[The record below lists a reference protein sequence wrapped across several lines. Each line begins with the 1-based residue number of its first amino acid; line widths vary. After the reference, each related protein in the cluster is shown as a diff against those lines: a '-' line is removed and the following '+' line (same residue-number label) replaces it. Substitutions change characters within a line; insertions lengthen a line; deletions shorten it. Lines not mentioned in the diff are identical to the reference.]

1 MKVAAAL
8 LSLCCVSFSSSA
20 VAPQRVQFTGTLQRD
35 ALPAVA
41 VDLQLPSS
49 QAATLQLSSGYTL
62 ELTTPGNPSSP
73 DGPRIKLLSP
83 DGKVMHTASV
93 PDPGV
98 ASISFAYR
106 VCAGQVTYMSPAPT
120 QVTGCGAQG

>member
-20 VAPQRVQFTGTLQRD
+20 AAPQRVQFTGTLQRD

-49 QAATLQLSSGYTL
+49 QAATLQLSSGYAL
-62 ELTTPGNPSSP
+62 ELATPGNPASP
-73 DGPRIKLLSP
+73 DGARIKLLSP
-83 DGKVMHTASV
+83 DGKVLHTASV
-93 PDPGV
+93 PDAGI

-106 VCAGQVTYMSPAPT
+106 ICAGQVTYMSPAP
-120 QVTGCGAQG
+120 VVLPACGA

>member
-1 MKVAAAL
+1 
-8 LSLCCVSFSSSA
+8 
-20 VAPQRVQFTGTLQRD
+20 VQFTGTLQRD

-41 VDLQLPSS
+41 VDLQLPSRE
-49 QAATLQLSSGYTL
+49 AATVQLSDGFTL

-73 DGPRIKLLSP
+73 DGARIKLLSP

-98 ASISFAYR
+98 ASISFAYQ
-106 VCAGQVTYMSPAPT
+106 VCAGQVTYMSPAPAD
-120 QVTGCGAQG
+120 VPACKA